1 MPKILLFIFIPFLFV
16 SCGPRNSAFTY
27 FEKKDI
33 ETRGVQ
39 FTKKIDIL
47 KENEVDIIFMATYL
61 NKIDMKISD
70 TKNEVFLISTFF
82 TNNEIQSIRENN
94 YKFLLNGKEAIW
106 IEKIE
111 KNDERFKE
119 LMLKNYW
126 GNYYLVKFDFLE
138 NIYNLNLELTNQT
151 SSKAILN
158 FEK

>member
-1 MPKILLFIFIPFLFV
+1 MPKLLFFIIIPFLFV
-16 SCGPRNSAFTY
+16 SCGPKNSAFTY

-33 ETRGVQ
+33 ETKGIQ

-82 TNNEIQSIRENN
+82 VNVETQDIEKNA
-94 YKFLLNGKEAIW
+94 YKFLLNGKEAVW

-111 KNDERFKE
+111 KNDERFKD

-126 GNYYLVKFDFLE
+126 GNYYLVKFDFSE
-138 NIYNLNLELTNQT
+138 NEYNLKLELTNQKF
-151 SSKAILN
+151 SKAILN

>member
-1 MPKILLFIFIPFLFV
+1 
-16 SCGPRNSAFTY
+16 
-27 FEKKDI
+27 
-33 ETRGVQ
+33 
-39 FTKKIDIL
+39 
-47 KENEVDIIFMATYL
+47 MATYL

-138 NIYNLNLELTNQT
+138 NIYNLNLELTNQK